1 MTDTED
7 PSRAR
12 DAIAA
17 ETAAKRSHDLA
28 NHVQV
33 LSLEINAVRNGLATN
48 TTITKGIGEQQKAT
62 NETIQDMQGE
72 FKKVDFGKLSD
83 MVDAIDSMKG
93 GVKVLGWL
101 GVAMKWIAAAAGAVL
116 AIYSL
121 LHAWSG
127 K

>member
-12 DAIAA
+12 DAVAA

-33 LSLEINAVRNGLATN
+33 LSLEINAVRNGLAAN
-48 TTITKGIGEQQKAT
+48 TAITEGIGEQQKET
-62 NETIQDMQGE
+62 NETIQEMQGE
-72 FKKVDFGKLSD
+72 IKKVDFGKLSD

-121 LHAWSG
+121 IHAWG
-127 K
+127 AK